1 MTLKASAY
9 HLSFNQ
15 LDDWIKLIRR
25 EAMGRASLAVAVN
38 LRQPPPLRLALV
50 VKQGHQDWSR

>member
-1 MTLKASAY
+1 VTLKASAY

-25 EAMGRASLAVAVN
+25 QVSTRWRGL
-38 LRQPPPLRLALV
+38 
-50 VKQGHQDWSR
+50 